1 MPMRTKLVCRS
12 AHSRLRFGAE
22 GEIGD
27 EAIEKG
33 VCHKID
39 RQTSARNEWIK
50 MAFSIDS
57 FIPSDMLMVPQCG
70 THRLLVARVQL
81 WGSQSQCFGIE
92 FEFG

>member
-1 MPMRTKLVCRS
+1 
-12 AHSRLRFGAE
+12 
-22 GEIGD
+22 
-27 EAIEKG
+27 
-33 VCHKID
+33 
-39 RQTSARNEWIK
+39 